1 MRYNMAIRKVED
13 IVDNGFFVNKDISI
27 RIFQTYKYKWSRDDR
42 SDEVK
47 RLQDSV
53 SIRFRSPADMKYCL
67 ENFDELK
74 VRLKAAFRLLC
85 DDAVDKKLKGFDV
98 SRNIFFVRGQGYEID
113 NFDSRHIKMIAAEVY
128 KEKSINT
135 SLEI

>member
-1 MRYNMAIRKVED
+1 MAIRKVED

-27 RIFQTYKYKWSRDDR
+27 RIFQTYKYKWSRDDGN
-42 SDEVK
+42 DEVK
-47 RLQDSV
+47 RLQDLV

-74 VRLKAAFRLLC
+74 VRLKTAFRLLSC
-85 DDAVDKKLKGFDV
+85 DAVDKKLKGFDV